1 MIRRMHRVAL
11 GLAVVCALAHGAW
24 GDPVQMRIAT
34 VAPDGTLWA
43 RELKA
48 FANQISSETGDA
60 VKVKWIF
67 GGIAGDEMQ
76 LEERIRRGQ
85 LDGVA
90 SGGPLCAKLAP
101 SLRAFTSPGLFLDRG
116 EASYVLQKMYPRAEE
131 EMAKRGFV
139 LLGVA
144 GVGPM
149 MIFSRTPIRN
159 MSDLIRTRLWVWTE
173 DAYFIDQWKAL
184 GVKPVPT
191 LIYEAGRSYQEGKVD
206 AMIST
211 PTAALAFQWTTLT
224 PYLSELRIGYLN
236 GCVAI
241 SARAFDALN
250 RETQLT
256 IRAAA
261 AKLNR
266 RFEDAGRVQ
275 DEALLGGLL
284 SRHGLHI
291 TPVDATFRSDFFE
304 AARTMREH
312 LPADL
317 LGADILGKIQSLLA
331 DYRAEHDPRAGSR

>member
-1 MIRRMHRVAL
+1 MRSAVA
-11 GLAVVCALAHGAW
+11 GLALVCALAGGAW
-24 GDPVQMRIAT
+24 GEPVTLRIAT

-48 FANQISSETGDA
+48 FATQIGSETGDA

-116 EASYVLQKMYPRAEE
+116 ESSYVLQKMYGRAEE
-131 EMAKRGFV
+131 EAAKRGFV
-139 LLGVA
+139 MLGAA

-149 MIFSRTPIRN
+149 MIFSRTPIRT
-159 MSDLIRTRLWVWTE
+159 MAELQKTRLWVWTE
-173 DAYFIDQWKAL
+173 DAYFVDQWKAL
-184 GVKPVPT
+184 GAKPVPT
-191 LIYEAGRSYQEGKVD
+191 LINEAARAYQENRVD

-211 PTAALAFQWTTLT
+211 PTAALAFQWTTMT
-224 PYLSELRIGYLN
+224 PFLSELRIGYLN
-236 GCVAI
+236 GCVAV
-241 SARAFDALN
+241 SARAFDALP
-250 RETQLT
+250 RETQLI

-275 DEALLGGLL
+275 DDALLGGLL
-284 SRHGLHI
+284 ARHGLHI

-304 AARTMREH
+304 AARSMRER
-312 LPADL
+312 LGSDL
-317 LGADILGKIQSLLA
+317 LGADVVGRIQSLLA